1 MKMARVRGHRGM
13 ATQIIWDDV
22 DTEPQPPEPKPEL
35 PREALL
41 ARHLEYVDINELIA
55 ELNRRGMVVTARTGV
70 YMPATVSTS
79 PYAQTTSVF
88 DSVYTV
94 PTTTSAT
101 TQLDFQHVTYG
112 GLQQAALS
120 GGIYQQSLGA
130 VDAAKNKW

>member
-1 MKMARVRGHRGM
+1 M

-101 TQLDFQHVTYG
+101 TQLGMGSLAEPVKYG
-112 GLQQAALS
+112 SPAFYEQL
-120 GGIYQQSLGA
+120 IGA

>member
-1 MKMARVRGHRGM
+1 M

-22 DTEPQPPEPKPEL
+22 DSELQPPEPAEELVPSPTSPTMLPPEVHRSMFL
-35 PREALL
+35 GT
-41 ARHLEYVDINELIA
+41 VDIHELIA

-94 PTTTSAT
+94 PATTSAT
-101 TQLDFQHVTYG
+101 TQPAYQGLG
-112 GLQQAALS
+112 GLGGQAAFTQS
-120 GGIYQQSLGA
+120 SMYQQLLGA

>member
-1 MKMARVRGHRGM
+1 M
-13 ATQIIWDDV
+13 ATQIIWDEDTPTSPEPAEELVPSPTSPTMVPLEVYRSMFLGTV
-22 DTEPQPPEPKPEL
+22 DT
-35 PREALL
+35 
-41 ARHLEYVDINELIA
+41 HELIA
-55 ELNRRGMVVTARTGV
+55 ELNKRGMMVTARTSG
-70 YMPATVSTS
+70 YMTI
-79 PYAQTTSVF
+79 
-88 DSVYTV
+88 

>member
-1 MKMARVRGHRGM
+1 V

-22 DTEPQPPEPKPEL
+22 DTEPQPPETKPEL
-35 PREALL
+35 SREALL
-41 ARHLEYVDINELIA
+41 ARHLEYVDSNELIA
-55 ELNRRGMVVTARTGV
+55 ELNQRGMVVTARAGV

-101 TQLDFQHVTYG
+101 TQPALGTCG
-112 GLQQAALS
+112 SIGTPLQ
-120 GGIYQQSLGA
+120 YQQMLQAIGSAGNL
-130 VDAAKNKW
+130 AKNKW